1 MSDVLARICADKRE
15 HIKAQRKAKPLSAL
29 EREAKA
35 ASPVRGFAAS
45 LDKSVNRIGT
55 GLIAEVKQASPS
67 KGVLR
72 TQFAPADLAKAYQAG
87 GAACLSVLTDAP
99 YFKGSDADLIAARNA
114 VILPVIRKD
123 FMLDPYQIVE
133 SRALGADCILL
144 ILAALDDMQAAEL
157 ADLAREWK
165 MDVLVEVHDE
175 REMDRA
181 KGLGATL
188 VGINNRNLKTL
199 AIDLATTE
207 KLAPRAP
214 KGATLVCESGIETR
228 ADVDRMRRIG
238 VQRFLVGSALMVQ
251 PDVTAAVRQLL
262 GTDMKAAAHG

>member
-1 MSDVLARICADKRE
+1 MS
-15 HIKAQRKAKPLSAL
+15 
-29 EREAKA
+29 
-35 ASPVRGFAAS
+35 
-45 LDKSVNRIGT
+45 GT
-55 GLIAEVKQASPS
+55 GQLPELES
-67 KGVLR
+67 LR
-72 TQFAPADLAKAYQAG
+72 TQ
-87 GAACLSVLTDAP
+87 
-99 YFKGSDADLIAARNA
+99 
-114 VILPVIRKD
+114 
-123 FMLDPYQIVE
+123 
-133 SRALGADCILL
+133 
-144 ILAALDDMQAAEL
+144 L
-157 ADLAREWK
+157 ADVAREWK

-175 REMDRA
+175 HEMDRA

-238 VQRFLVGSALMVQ
+238 VLRFLVGSALMVQ

-262 GTDMKAAAHG
+262 GTDVKAAANG